1 MGINPIIGQ
10 ERPCLGEW
18 MDNIEIKTIGQLI
31 DELTVVNIR
40 IWHAVDKM
48 AAGES
53 SPEETQ
59 ETQLTNS
66 KRRQLVHAITRRL
79 GEPDAKS

>member
-1 MGINPIIGQ
+1 
-10 ERPCLGEW
+10 
-18 MDNIEIKTIGQLI
+18 MDDIEIKTIGQLI

-48 AAGES
+48 TAGES

-59 ETQLTNS
+59 KTQLANS
-66 KRRQLVHAITRRL
+66 QRRQLVQAITRRL
-79 GEPDAKS
+79 GELDATS

>member
-1 MGINPIIGQ
+1 MTS
-10 ERPCLGEW
+10 
-18 MDNIEIKTIGQLI
+18 IEVKTIGQLI

-59 ETQLTNS
+59 KTQLANS
-66 KRRQLVHAITRRL
+66 QRRQLVQAITRRL
-79 GEPDAKS
+79 GDLDAKS

>member
-1 MGINPIIGQ
+1 VTS
-10 ERPCLGEW
+10 
-18 MDNIEIKTIGQLI
+18 IEVKTIGQLI

-59 ETQLTNS
+59 KTQLANS
-66 KRRQLVHAITRRL
+66 QRRQLVQAITRRL
-79 GEPDAKS
+79 GDLDAKS